1 MADSTGAGG
10 GRRGYHHGNLREALV
25 EAALALVV
33 EKGPLGFTMAEA
45 ARHAGVSA
53 AAPYRHF
60 KNQQDILAEAARQG
74 FEIFAVK
81 LEEAWKG
88 AGSSPLAGFEAAG
101 RAYLA
106 FARENP
112 GHYISMFESGL
123 SIAGHPGLALAAD
136 RAMSVLTDAA
146 EEMLKGL
153 PEGRRPP
160 ASMVSHHIW
169 AMSHGVVEL
178 FTRGAPGTR
187 APFSPEQLLETGTG
201 VYLRGLGLVPQDD

>member
-1 MADSTGAGG
+1 MAETGSG
-10 GRRGYHHGNLREALV
+10 GRKGYHHGNLREALV
-25 EAALALVV
+25 EAALELVV

-60 KNQQDILAEAARQG
+60 KNQQEILAEAARQG
-74 FEIFAVK
+74 FEIFAEK
-81 LEEAWKG
+81 LRKAWES
-88 AGSSPLAGFEAAG
+88 AGGSPLAGFEATG

-106 FARENP
+106 FAQENP

-146 EEMLKGL
+146 EELLQAL
-153 PEGRRPP
+153 PPEKRPP

-187 APFSPEQLLETGTG
+187 APFSPEELLETGTG
-201 VYLRGLGLVPQDD
+201 VYLRGLGLVPQDA